1 MGAVE
6 VVAADWMHEAEFFA
20 PASSDLVTGL
30 MGEYRR
36 ARGWIEEASA
46 FFEGEPFKAVIGYFL
61 DGNSDERR
69 GRSMMASSAAQ
80 MFDKEGALRQLD
92 AAYWA
97 KAMALTDVYNL
108 MPQKRR
114 EEWNEMIR
122 NPQGIKKSTHE
133 VSVDRANAKHLFD
146 SFGRYINQD
155 DEWKVRRIPE
165 FEEATVRAT
174 LEDLLMS
181 RSKFFAEKVDGIFRA
196 LSGEHVTNTPQ
207 GFGKRMILTN
217 ITSTYYAH
225 ERTGYIN
232 DLRGVIAKFMGRDE
246 PEWNSSSA
254 VVMEARK
261 RRGEWLSIDGNALRL
276 RCYLNGNAHLEV
288 HPDMAWRL
296 NCVLAQMHPSAIPAE
311 FRQRPKKK
319 AKEFAMIHRPLPFA
333 VLSELERLEPA
344 YKYVADSRS
353 WSGKGRELVPNAV
366 SFRYGDFDK
375 NARNEAEA
383 ILASL
388 GGVLT
393 KERDWQFDYD
403 PMPVIK
409 DVAFSGCVPDV
420 KAHQYYPTPER
431 LACEAVELAQIGPD
445 HECLEPSAGT
455 GGLASLMPQERTLC
469 VEISDLHCKVLEAKG
484 FEVQRGDFLQWA
496 ASYPRSFDRIVMNPP
511 FSEGRWQ
518 AHLEHAAGLLRD
530 GGRLVAILPASA
542 KNRDVLPGW
551 SLQWSRV
558 IDGAF
563 SGASVSV
570 VILAAVR

>member
-1 MGAVE
+1 MGEVE

-36 ARGWIEEASA
+36 ARGWIDEASD

-69 GRSMMASSAAQ
+69 GRLTMASAAAQ
-80 MFDKEGALRQLD
+80 MFGKDGAVAALD

-114 EEWNEMIR
+114 EEWNEAIR
-122 NPQGIKKSTHE
+122 SHKTPG
-133 VSVDRANAKHLFD
+133 
-146 SFGRYINQD
+146 
-155 DEWKVRRIPE
+155 
-165 FEEATVRAT
+165 FEEETVRAT

-196 LSGEHVTNTPQ
+196 LSGEHVTNAPQ
-207 GFGKRMILTN
+207 GFGKRMILTG
-217 ITSTYYAH
+217 ITSSYYAH

-246 PEWNSSSA
+246 PEWHASNA
-254 VVMEARK
+254 VVMEARR
-261 RRGEWLSIDGNALRL
+261 RRGEWLSIDGGSVRI
-276 RCYLNGNAHLEV
+276 RCYRNGNAHLEV

-311 FRQRPKKK
+311 FRQKPKKK
-319 AKEFAMIHRPLPFA
+319 AKEFAMIQRPLPFA
-333 VLSELERLEPA
+333 VLAELERLVPA
-344 YKYVADSRS
+344 YKVVDDSRS
-353 WSGKGRELVPNAV
+353 WSGRGRELMPNAV

-383 ILASL
+383 VLASL

-409 DVAFSGCVPDV
+409 EVAFSGCVPDV

-431 LACEAVELAQIGPD
+431 LAREAVELAHIGPD

-455 GGLASLMPQERTLC
+455 GGLADLMPKERTLC
-469 VEISDLHCKVLEAKG
+469 VEISELHCKVLEAKG
-484 FEVQRGDFLQWA
+484 FEVQQGDFLQWA

-518 AHLEHAAGLLRD
+518 AHLEHAAGQLRD
-530 GGRLVAILPASA
+530 DGRLVAILPASA

-570 VILAAVR
+570 VLLVATRDASHGIS

>member
-1 MGAVE
+1 MGAIIE
-6 VVAADWMHEAEFFA
+6 GGQDWMSTGEFFA
-20 PASSDLVTGL
+20 PAASDMVSGLV
-30 MGEYRR
+30 GEYRHAR
-36 ARGWIEEASA
+36 AWVDDASA
-46 FFEGEPFKAVIGYFL
+46 FFDGEKFRAVIGYFL
-61 DGNSDERR
+61 DGNSNEQR
-69 GRSMMASSAAQ
+69 GRGMLSASATQ
-80 MFDKEGALRQLD
+80 MFEKNGAIAALN

-114 EEWNEMIR
+114 EEWNEAIR
-122 NPQGIKKSTHE
+122 SHKTP
-133 VSVDRANAKHLFD
+133 A
-146 SFGRYINQD
+146 
-155 DEWKVRRIPE
+155 
-165 FEEATVRAT
+165 FEEQTVRAT
-174 LEDLLMS
+174 LEDLLLS

-217 ITSTYYAH
+217 ITSMYYAH

-254 VVMEARK
+254 VVMGARK

-319 AKEFAMIHRPLPFA
+319 AKEFSMIHRPLPFA
-333 VLSELERLEPA
+333 VLAELERLEPA
-344 YKYVADSRS
+344 YRYVEDTRS
-353 WSGKGRELVPNAV
+353 WSGKGRVPLPNAV

-393 KERDWQFDYD
+393 KERNWQFDYD
-403 PMPVIK
+403 AMPVIK
-409 DVAFSGCVPDV
+409 DVTFSGCVPDV

-431 LACEAVELAQIGPD
+431 LAREAVELAQIGPD
-445 HECLEPSAGT
+445 DECLEPSAGT
-455 GGLASLMPQERTLC
+455 GGLADLLPKDKTLC
-469 VEISDLHCKVLEAKG
+469 VEISELHCKVLEAKG
-484 FEVQRGDFLQWA
+484 FEVRQGDFLQWSA
-496 ASYPRSFDRIVMNPP
+496 LPSHPGYDRIVMNPP

-518 AHLEHAAGLLRD
+518 AHLSQAATLLKP

-542 KNRDVLPGW
+542 KGKEVLPGFACEW
-551 SLQWSRV
+551 PRAYSN
-558 IDGAF
+558 AF
-563 SGASVSV
+563 AGASVDV
-570 VILAAVR
+570 VLLVAHRAAH